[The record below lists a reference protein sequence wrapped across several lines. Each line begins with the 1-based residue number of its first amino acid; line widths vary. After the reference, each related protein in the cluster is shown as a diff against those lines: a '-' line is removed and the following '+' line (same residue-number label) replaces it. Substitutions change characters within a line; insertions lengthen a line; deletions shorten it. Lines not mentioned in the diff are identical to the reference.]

1 MTADARI
8 PVRFVRH
15 APPHAEA
22 GQVLL
27 LPEPAGM
34 HAEATDDDGHDGAA
48 AGWLAV
54 LRLPGPGVLHQLPH
68 RFCSCCGGRSAQ
80 ASKLTWLFQARARG
94 EIGYFRGVVAQLPP
108 PQEAALRA
116 LLASDLFLCGHFV
129 QAD

>member
-1 MTADARI
+1 MTRDARI

-15 APPHAEA
+15 APLHAEA

-27 LPEPAGM
+27 LPEPASGR
-34 HAEATDDDGHDGAA
+34 AGGRADGQDGATG
-48 AGWLAV
+48 GWVTV
-54 LRLPGPGVLHQLPH
+54 LRLPSPDVSHQLPH
-68 RFCSCCGGRSAQ
+68 RFCSCCAGRPAQ

-94 EIGYFRGVVAQLPP
+94 EIGFFRGVVVQLPE

-116 LLASDLFLCGHFV
+116 LLASDLFLRSHFV